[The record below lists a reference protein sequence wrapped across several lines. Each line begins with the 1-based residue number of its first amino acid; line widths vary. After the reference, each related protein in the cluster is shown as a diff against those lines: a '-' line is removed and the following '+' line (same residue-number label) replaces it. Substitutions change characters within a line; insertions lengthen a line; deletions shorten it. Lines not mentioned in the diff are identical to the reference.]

1 MQTIIKLN
9 SMDIKAIIAKHYK
22 VDEGNVIVKSEQVK
36 LDGTAVGY
44 RQRYVPI
51 ANVTLKD

>member
-9 SMDIKAIIAKHYK
+9 CADIKAIIAKHYK

>member
-36 LDGTAVGY
+36 LDRTAVGY